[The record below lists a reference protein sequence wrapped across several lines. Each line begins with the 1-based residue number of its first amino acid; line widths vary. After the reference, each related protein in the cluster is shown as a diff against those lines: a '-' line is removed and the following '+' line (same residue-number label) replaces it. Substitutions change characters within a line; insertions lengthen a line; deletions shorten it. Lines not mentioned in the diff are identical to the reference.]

1 MKKKQRKKGRNLI
14 VILVIVILLALFCA
28 EPIKQQITK
37 SVYKKE
43 YSEYVTKYAE
53 QYGVEENLIYALI
66 KAESNFNPDA
76 VSHQNA
82 KGLMQLMQS
91 TAEDLA
97 KKSKIELNNENILVE
112 NNGFKLS
119 KLTYFIKPTLFK
131 KIITLVKK
139 KRNKAVLPITS
150 GPFLIINNIG
160 KINNMV
166 INIFGVSNKYFI
178 LEKFIK
184 SFSIITNTKIS
195 TKTIIKFII
204 FEMTFEKYLL
214 INSNIFISLLLI

>member
-1 MKKKQRKKGRNLI
+1 MIVNKILKKGERYLKKKQRKKGKNLF
-14 VILVIVILLALFCA
+14 VILVIVILLALFCQN
-28 EPIKQQITK
+28 PIKQQITK

-97 KKSKIELNNENILVE
+97 KKSKINLNNENILEPEVNIQLGTQYIASLLNKYDCVE
-112 NNGFKLS
+112 VALAAYNAG
-119 KLTYFIKPTLFK
+119 
-131 KIITLVKK
+131 
-139 KRNKAVLPITS
+139 S
-150 GPFLIINNIG
+150 GNVDKWISSG
-160 KINNMV
+160 KIKADGSD
-166 INIFGVSNKYFI
+166 IENIPYK
-178 LEKFIK
+178 E
-184 SFSIITNTKIS
+184 TNTYVRKIMRDYEIY
-195 TKTIIKFII
+195 KQ
-204 FEMTFEKYLL
+204 L
-214 INSNIFISLLLI
+214 